1 MWNHHLELDH
11 PDSIEVKYA
20 TSNAFAPFANEP
32 TKPHHSRSFKSEHY
46 DMSLNRH
53 VHCFADKLIQNMQ
66 FWHIINTE
74 YLGENRLLPGI
85 KLEDFIR
92 PESHPNRNWE
102 GIWTPKHLLRHFL
115 GFPSPHASHT
125 HKVLEQKW
133 ISRAWGHLYD
143 QPGIALRHPNCPYPT
158 FRMKCLISAYL
169 FVFREVHTFN
179 RSLQTPIFCSLD
191 LAKWECSH
199 CAAQYCY
206 TITAITH
213 D

>member
-11 PDSIEVKYA
+11 PPSIEVKYA

-32 TKPHHSRSFKSEHY
+32 K
-46 DMSLNRH
+46 
-53 VHCFADKLIQNMQ
+53 KLIIPSHFKVNTTTWVWTAMFTALQINS
-66 FWHIINTE
+66 WHIINTE

-115 GFPSPHASHT
+115 GFPSPHTSHTPHT

-143 QPGIALRHPNCPYPT
+143 QPGIAVRHPNGPYPT

-179 RSLQTPIFCSLD
+179 RSLQTHIFCSLD